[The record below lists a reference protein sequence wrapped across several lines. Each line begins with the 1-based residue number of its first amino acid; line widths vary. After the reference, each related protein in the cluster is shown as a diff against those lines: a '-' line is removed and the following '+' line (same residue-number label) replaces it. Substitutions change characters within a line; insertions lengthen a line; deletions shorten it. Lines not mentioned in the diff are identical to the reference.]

1 MNDNRM
7 KRQIQHSIDTR
18 LSGLQPD
25 PWLAQRLLAGEE
37 KNMDINR
44 SYKVSMIRRAILIVA
59 ALLALSA
66 IAFAATKLN
75 LFSSMTRY
83 TNPIVPLD
91 GAEELVETGLGSAEN
106 EWATVTVEE
115 AAYDGQ
121 GAMALVRITPKEP
134 EKYALLND
142 LLMDTPEDEYDIR
155 IVHEERRAVESPHLQ
170 YSSYSTDYGERDVEI
185 INEDGRKQLF
195 IDGVETP
202 LPKSEDEAREALIPY
217 YLEDDVLYEAG
228 ILAHREMTRKDK
240 KEIMGFEATIYPS
253 SEDSPAD
260 IIVDNS
266 DVEAQPD
273 GSVLVWCD
281 GYAEE
286 TLPDALNLNL
296 SVALWVGDEQRT
308 LDIPFT
314 LTKTE
319 SERVARYAPDDGG
332 VIGDHVRVR
341 DVSVHFTPVRAYLTV
356 DYDYEEQPDER
367 MGVWLCPYD
376 AEGNVITTDDGST
389 SESSAGEALGFY
401 RQLDEM
407 QSFDEIPEIIVLEAK
422 VIGGESLGQCVCR
435 ITKSE

>member
-75 LFSSMTRY
+75 LFSIMTRY
-83 TNPIVPLD
+83 ANSIIPLE

-121 GAMALVRITPKEP
+121 GAMTLVRITPKEP
-134 EKYALLND
+134 EKYALFNS
-142 LLMDTPEDEYDIR
+142 LLMDMPEDEYEIETVQDGP
-155 IVHEERRAVESPHLQ
+155 RAIDDPYLQ
-170 YSSYSTDYGERDVEI
+170 LTLSNDEGEHDVEI
-185 INEDGRKQLF
+185 INEESHKQMF
-195 IDGVETP
+195 IDGVEVP
-202 LPKSEDEAREALIPY
+202 LPESINEAMEAFIPV
-217 YLEDDVLYEAG
+217 YLEGDILYWADSSSHIEV
-228 ILAHREMTRKDK
+228 TRKDGK
-240 KEIMGFEATIYPS
+240 AIMDFGAAMYPS
-253 SEDSPAD
+253 NEDSPAN
-260 IIVDNS
+260 ISVDGS
-266 DVEAQPD
+266 DAEVQPD

-286 TLPDALNLNL
+286 TLPDALDLNL
-296 SVALWVGDEQRT
+296 SVALWVGDEKRT

-314 LTKTE
+314 LTKSET
-319 SERVARYAPDDGG
+319 ERVARYMPDDGG
-332 VIGDHVRVR
+332 TIGDHVRVR
-341 DVSVHFTPVRAYLTV
+341 DVTVHFTPVRAYLTV
-356 DYDYEEQPDER
+356 DYDYEEQPDEP

-389 SESSAGEALGFY
+389 SESSAGESLGFY

-407 QSFDEIPEIIVLEAK
+407 QSFDDIPEIIVLEAK
-422 VIGGESLGQCVCR
+422 VIAGESLGQCVCR

>member
-202 LPKSEDEAREALIPY
+202 LPK
-217 YLEDDVLYEAG
+217 
-228 ILAHREMTRKDK
+228 
-240 KEIMGFEATIYPS
+240 
-253 SEDSPAD
+253 
-260 IIVDNS
+260 
-266 DVEAQPD
+266 
-273 GSVLVWCD
+273 
-281 GYAEE
+281 
-286 TLPDALNLNL
+286 
-296 SVALWVGDEQRT
+296 
-308 LDIPFT
+308 
-314 LTKTE
+314 
-319 SERVARYAPDDGG
+319 
-332 VIGDHVRVR
+332 
-341 DVSVHFTPVRAYLTV
+341 
-356 DYDYEEQPDER
+356 
-367 MGVWLCPYD
+367 
-376 AEGNVITTDDGST
+376 
-389 SESSAGEALGFY
+389 
-401 RQLDEM
+401 
-407 QSFDEIPEIIVLEAK
+407 
-422 VIGGESLGQCVCR
+422 
-435 ITKSE
+435 